1 MAISIR
7 PWRWRESFSGA
18 IPRAKVLFVGTA
30 RGLESNVLAHE
41 GFDLVLISAKP
52 VMGKGLWGAVTGL
65 CAMPVSLWQCLQI
78 LRTRRADLVIGVG
91 GYTSPMMLLAA
102 ALMGVTRVILEPNA
116 NPGMAN
122 KAVGPFAQRVF
133 LAFES
138 AADSFNRSKVRVVGT
153 PIRKAFLE
161 DIQQSR
167 QRSGP
172 PHLLIFGGSQGA
184 KAINA
189 AVLEGLAELMTQL
202 PHLTVTHQT
211 GESDHARVA
220 EAYRRAGI
228 ESQVVPFLY
237 DMPAALRE
245 ADLVVARAGAM
256 TVAELT
262 ACGKPAILIP
272 LPSAIYDHQTRNA
285 KVMEAAGAAVLLPQ
299 SALTGPILGS
309 HGGGHSE
316 GSGAITGDGRGKSI
330 DETNRCGR
338 GDRPRMLCTHGGPS
352 QCQSVWW
359 SGRSLMVKGNVV
371 RDNIRIH
378 RLVE

>member
-1 MAISIR
+1 
-7 PWRWRESFSGA
+7 
-18 IPRAKVLFVGTA
+18 VGTA

-41 GFDLVLISAKP
+41 GFDLALIGAKP
-52 VMGKGLWGAVTGL
+52 VMGKGLVGAVAGL

-102 ALMGVTRVILEPNA
+102 ALAGVVGVILEPNA

-122 KAVGPFAQRVF
+122 KAVGPFAHRVF

-138 AADSFNRSKVRVVGT
+138 AADSFDRSKVRVVGT

-161 DIQQSR
+161 SIKQNQEKSAA
-167 QRSGP
+167 

-184 KAINA
+184 KALNE
-189 AVLEGLAELMTQL
+189 AVMEGLSELMTQL

-256 TVAELT
+256 TVAELM

-272 LPSAIYDHQTRNA
+272 LPSAIYDHQTQNA
-285 KVMEAAGAAVLLPQ
+285 KVMEKAGAAVVLPQ
-299 SALTGPILGS
+299 SALTGPQLVRTVAAIFRDPERLRVMGEAS
-309 HGGGHSE
+309 LSLRKIDAAEVIVRECYALVGGHY
-316 GSGAITGDGRGKSI
+316 DGNQSI
-330 DETNRCGR
+330 GTAG
-338 GDRPRMLCTHGGPS
+338 
-352 QCQSVWW
+352 V
-359 SGRSLMVKGNVV
+359 
-371 RDNIRIH
+371 
-378 RLVE
+378 

>member
-1 MAISIR
+1 MTIVIAAGGTGGHLY
-7 PWRWRESFSGA
+7 PAVALAREFLRRD
-18 IPRAKVLFVGTA
+18 PRTKVLFVGTA

-41 GFDLVLISAKP
+41 GFDLALIGAKP
-52 VMGKGLWGAVTGL
+52 VMGKGLFGAVTGL
-65 CAMPVSLWQCLQI
+65 YAMPVSLWQCLQI

-102 ALMGVTRVILEPNA
+102 ALAGVVCVILEPNA

-161 DIQQSR
+161 SIKQDREKSAA
-167 QRSGP
+167 

-184 KAINA
+184 KALNE
-189 AVLEGLAELMTQL
+189 AVMEGLSELMTQL

-237 DMPAALRE
+237 DMPSALRE

-262 ACGKPAILIP
+262 ACGRPAILIP
-272 LPSAIYDHQTRNA
+272 LPSAIYDHQTQNA
-285 KVMEAAGAAVLLPQ
+285 KVMEKAGAAVVLPQ
-299 SALTGPILGS
+299 SALTGPQLVRTVAAIFGDPERLRVMGEAS
-309 HGGGHSE
+309 LSLRKIDAAEVIVRECYALMGGHH
-316 GSGAITGDGRGKSI
+316 DG
-330 DETNRCGR
+330 N
-338 GDRPRMLCTHGGPS
+338 
-352 QCQSVWW
+352 QSV
-359 SGRSLMVKGNVV
+359 GTAGV
-371 RDNIRIH
+371 
-378 RLVE
+378 

>member
-1 MAISIR
+1 MTIVVAAGGTGGHLY
-7 PWRWRESFSGA
+7 PAVALAREFLRRD
-18 IPRAKVLFVGTA
+18 PRTKVLFVGTA
-30 RGLESNVLAHE
+30 RGLESSVLAHE
-41 GFDLVLISAKP
+41 GFDLALIGAKP
-52 VMGKGLWGAVTGL
+52 VMGKGLFGAVTGL

-102 ALMGVTRVILEPNA
+102 ALAGVVRVILEPNA

-161 DIQQSR
+161 GIEQNREKSA
-167 QRSGP
+167 S

-184 KAINA
+184 KPLNV
-189 AVLEGLAELMTQL
+189 AVMEGLSELMTQL

-220 EAYRRAGI
+220 EAYCRAGI

-237 DMPAALRE
+237 DMPAALRK

-272 LPSAIYDHQTRNA
+272 LPTAIYDHQTQNA
-285 KVMEAAGAAVLLPQ
+285 KVMEAAGAAVVLPQ
-299 SALTGPILGS
+299 SALTGALLVRTVASILGDS
-309 HGGGHSE
+309 ERLRAMGEASLSLRRIDAAEIIVRECYALMGGHH
-316 GSGAITGDGRGKSI
+316 DG
-330 DETNRCGR
+330 NRSVR
-338 GDRPRMLCTHGGPS
+338 AAGG
-352 QCQSVWW
+352 
-359 SGRSLMVKGNVV
+359 
-371 RDNIRIH
+371 
-378 RLVE
+378 

>member
-1 MAISIR
+1 MTILIAAGGTGGHLY
-7 PWRWRESFSGA
+7 PAVALAREFA
-18 IPRAKVLFVGTA
+18 RCDPTNKVFFVGTA
-30 RGLESNVLAHE
+30 RGLESNVLGHE
-41 GFDLVLISAKP
+41 GFALVLISAKP

-65 CAMPVSLWQCLQI
+65 CVMPVSLWQCLKI

-91 GYTSPMMLLAA
+91 GYTSPMMVLAA
-102 ALMGVTRVILEPNA
+102 ALIGVTRVILEPNA

-122 KAVGPFAQRVF
+122 RAVGPFAQRVF

-262 ACGKPAILIP
+262 VCGKPAVLVP

-299 SALTGPILGS
+299 SALTGPILVRTVATILRDPERLRVMGEAS
-309 HGGGHSE
+309 LSM
-316 GSGAITGDGRGKSI
+316 RRI
-330 DETNRCGR
+330 DAAEVIVRECY
-338 GDRPRMLCTHGGPS
+338 
-352 QCQSVWW
+352 
-359 SGRSLMVKGNVV
+359 SLMEGHHNVNQSGGAAGV
-371 RDNIRIH
+371 
-378 RLVE
+378 